1 VPSQSIPA
9 GIIRVGLRVTLGN
22 IYVLWLRLQVWLWG
36 SSALEQSVAHCP
48 PWLTLRILQAWG
60 VTIGPEIDF
69 HGRLMLHG
77 SYDMRGKL
85 TIGRR
90 CHIGPGV
97 TLDLTAPI
105 ILEDCSTIALNAR
118 ILTHHD
124 VGYSPLREKAFPTQ
138 MKGVTIEM
146 GAFIGA
152 GAIVLA
158 GVRIGRC
165 AVVGAGAVV
174 TQDVPA
180 YSVVAGVPARVIQQ
194 IDPADVPLN

>member
-1 VPSQSIPA
+1 MPSQSLPA
-9 GIIRVGLRVTLGN
+9 GVIRVLLRIIWGSMYIV
-22 IYVLWLRLQVWLWG
+22 WLRLRVWLWG
-36 SSALEQSVAHCP
+36 SNALEQAVNQCP
-48 PWLTLRILQAWG
+48 PWLTLRILHAWG
-60 VTIGPEIDF
+60 VSIGPEIDF
-69 HGRLMLHG
+69 HGRLTLHG
-77 SYDMRGKL
+77 TYDMRGKL

-105 ILEDCSTIALNAR
+105 RLEDRSTVALNAQ

-124 VGYSPLREKAFPTQ
+124 VGYSPLAKKLFPTR
-138 MKGVTIEM
+138 MAGVTVEM

-174 TQDVPA
+174 TQDVPPFT
-180 YSVVAGVPARVIQQ
+180 VVAGVPARVIQQ
-194 IDPADVPLN
+194 LDPADVPLD